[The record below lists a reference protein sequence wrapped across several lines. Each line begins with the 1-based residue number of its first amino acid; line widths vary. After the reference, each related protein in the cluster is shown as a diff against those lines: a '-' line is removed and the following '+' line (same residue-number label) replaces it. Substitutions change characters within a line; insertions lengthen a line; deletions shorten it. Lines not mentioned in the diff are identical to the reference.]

1 MMSNLKPKSSGLPDP
16 KCRHTGEHD
25 LKYKPHVGE
34 IRNQRVTDQKY
45 RRNQKNPRRYGISP
59 DPVRPRDVRPLAAQD
74 IDRRGA
80 GRVHSPDSANA
91 GIGLLVEIAK

>member
-25 LKYKPHVGE
+25 RKYKPHVGE

-45 RRNQKNPRRYGISP
+45 RRNQKNRRRYGISP
-59 DPVRPRDVRPLAAQD
+59 DPVRPREVLPFAAQD
-74 IDRRGA
+74 VDRRGP
-80 GRVHSPDSANA
+80 GRVERPDSENE
-91 GIGLLVEIAK
+91 GIGELFEI